1 MEAYSAQM
9 LVAVQHEVQQAS
21 VRRLRELLEYF
32 RQRQGPGLALVILE
46 IRARMARRA
55 HNYPPNQAAL

>member
-9 LVAVQHEVQQAS
+9 LAAVQHQVQQAS
-21 VRRLRELLEYF
+21 IGRLRELLAYF

-46 IRARMARRA
+46 IRARIARRA
-55 HNYPPNQAAL
+55 HNYPPAK